1 MKASELRNIIREEVD
16 KVMSEDMFSSSKPDP
31 VKNYARIVRDINN
44 LSKSITASA
53 DVMGVKKS
61 LEEMLKTHSAI
72 LKRIGAK
79 Y

>member
-1 MKASELRNIIREEVD
+1 MKASEFRKLIREEVD

-31 VKNYARIVRDINN
+31 VKNYARIVRDIDN

-61 LEEMLKTHSAI
+61 LEEMLKTHLDI
-72 LKRIGAK
+72 LKRMQ
-79 Y
+79 